1 MATLLFTIYFQLKK
15 LFISLRVL
23 LFFSSNWTTK
33 RNLSETFSNGW
44 RRKPDKIRTKRIASN
59 SFPDAESRTS
69 TLIRSC
75 RNVTC
80 KLSEISKKNIL
91 LKICSAC
98 YTQWRFFQCCP
109 RWLGSRKRTEAA
121 KLLTILELKKIYKN
135 SWTEIKSWNKN
146 KLNFGYCQNANF
158 AIIWML

>member
-1 MATLLFTIYFQLKK
+1 MARLPHLPKIVRSFCLSLKVALVATLLFTIYFQLKK

-98 YTQWRFFQCCP
+98 YTQWRFFQWLFADDTLYVKDLFLYPPPFSLSQICP
-109 RWLGSRKRTEAA
+109 V
-121 KLLTILELKKIYKN
+121 
-135 SWTEIKSWNKN
+135 
-146 KLNFGYCQNANF
+146 
-158 AIIWML
+158 